1 MLGFMANKR
10 ESSAFLSLAF
20 RPFFLAASLW
30 SALALVLW
38 IAMLLAG
45 VTLPSRFDP
54 LTWHIHEMLFGFV
67 LAAIAGF
74 MLTAIPNWT
83 GRLPVRGSPLAWLAT
98 LWLLGRIACLV
109 SALIPFWV
117 AAVADL
123 SFPVILT
130 AAVAREIAAGRNWRN
145 LPMTLPV
152 AVLSIADLLM
162 YLEVGGFGVPA
173 GLGWRLGLAAIVVL
187 ISVVGGRIIPSFTR
201 NWLAKHGTVRLPAP
215 HRWIDR
221 CALGSLHAGM
231 TGWAFFPGFRPL
243 GILLLLAAALNL
255 LRLARWRGGA
265 TLVEPLLAILHLG
278 YLWVLAGAV
287 LLGAAILSETVS
299 GIGRDPCPDG
309 RRDRYNG
316 ARRHDARFA
325 RPHWPGFGGEPS
337 DVADLSVGQCRR
349 RDQNRR
355 GARHGDAHDPSGH
368 FGRAVGGWL
377 LPVCRQIRAH
387 ALVGPPSAT
396 PDHLRG
402 ACGAATMAAA
412 RW

>member
-162 YLEVGGFGVPA
+162 HLEVGGFEVPP

-187 ISVVGGRIIPSFTR
+187 ISVVGGRIIPSFTS

-278 YLWVLAGAV
+278 YLWVVAGAV
-287 LLGAAILSETVS
+287 LLGAAILSETVVPGS
-299 GIGRDPCPDG
+299 AAIHALTAGAIGTMVLAVMTRV
-309 RRDRYNG
+309 
-316 ARRHDARFA
+316 
-325 RPHWPGFGGEPS
+325 S
-337 DVADLSVGQCRR
+337 L
-349 RDQNRR
+349 
-355 GARHGDAHDPSGH
+355 GH
-368 FGRAVGGWL
+368 TGRALEASQATL
-377 LPVCRQIRAH
+377 LIYL
-387 ALVGPPSAT
+387 LVNAAAAT
-396 PDHLRG
+396 RI
-402 ACGAATMAAA
+402 GAAFVTGTPMILLAISGALWVAGFSLFAAKYGPMLWSG
-412 RW
+412 RLQQRRTI